1 MECSNGRRLYR
12 PGSGGS
18 GDRAAG
24 EGPLIGGDEA
34 PGILP
39 GVGRYAEGV
48 LVYIHQVEARGAPG
62 PKAVRDRPGCRDDE
76 AVDTPLDVVD
86 GLQVIMAAEDQLGAQ
101 RREGVEGLLGVGEP
115 VAARELAPYGVVVD
129 HDDAGGVRGGLREDF
144 SQALDIRV
152 LYVPDHAEIPEAPG
166 DRATRDTVGRVEA
179 RDDRPLYLQGRA
191 QVAGDVPRVPGV
203 FEVVGLLPEQAAH
216 VAGHGPEPADV
227 VVAGDDDVGCDLRD
241 LVQVFAGPH
250 ELLLRAP
257 LGEVARDRDRV
268 RRYLGDKLPQ

>member
-1 MECSNGRRLYR
+1 MECGNGRRLYR

-18 GDRAAG
+18 GYRAAG
-24 EGPLIGGDEA
+24 GGPLIGGDEA

-39 GVGRYAEGV
+39 GVGRYAECV

-129 HDDAGGVRGGLREDF
+129 HDDAGGVGGSLLEDF
-144 SQALDIRV
+144 PYAFDVLSLDV
-152 LYVPDHAEIPEAPG
+152 SDHAEVPKAPG
-166 DRATRDTVGRVEA
+166 DRAAGDAVGSVEA
-179 RDDRPLYLQGRA
+179 RDDR
-191 QVAGDVPRVPGV
+191 
-203 FEVVGLLPEQAAH
+203 
-216 VAGHGPEPADV
+216 
-227 VVAGDDDVGCDLRD
+227 
-241 LVQVFAGPH
+241 
-250 ELLLRAP
+250 
-257 LGEVARDRDRV
+257 
-268 RRYLGDKLPQ
+268 